1 MRRRPRPQALPRLAR
16 RLAPRDAGE
25 DVGRVLRRWQ
35 AEALAT
41 WEAAGCRGIVGAV
54 TGGGKTVFALACIER
69 RKPETALIV
78 VPTVALLDQWWEE
91 TAAHFGLALDEVH
104 VLTARSRLRR
114 GTVNI
119 GVLNT
124 TAKLSST
131 GARYGD
137 LMLIVDECH
146 KAASP
151 TFRSVLQLP
160 ATATL
165 GLSATP
171 ERPYD
176 DGLAEILVP
185 ALGPEIF
192 QYTYAEALRDGV
204 IVPFELRNVVFELE
218 PERTEEYEQI
228 TRKIARVIG
237 KLGAEAPE
245 AVALY
250 LRRARVLNLSQNR
263 VLLALKLI
271 AAHRGQRTIVFHE
284 DVEACEVIAEVLRES
299 GVAAAAYHS
308 RLPTRQRADM
318 LRHFRSGA
326 LTVLVTC
333 RALDEGF
340 NVPEAQLG
348 IIAASTATRRQR
360 IQRLGR
366 VLRPSKEKERA
377 VVYTLVAT
385 GPEIARLKDEEA
397 ELEGV
402 ADVSWSRA

>member
-1 MRRRPRPQALPRLAR
+1 VAR
-16 RLAPRDAGE
+16 Q
-25 DVGRVLRRWQ
+25 LRRWQ
-35 AEALAT
+35 AEALAA
-41 WEAAGCRGIVGAV
+41 WEASGCRGIVGAV
-54 TGGGKTVFALACIER
+54 TGSGKTVFALACIER

-91 TAAHFGLALDEVH
+91 TAAHFGWALDEVNI
-104 VLTARSRLRR
+104 LSSRSRLRR

-124 TAKLSST
+124 AAKLAAGSRIGET
-131 GARYGD
+131 
-137 LMLIVDECH
+137 MLVVDECH

-151 TFRSVLQLP
+151 TFRAVLDVP
-160 ATATL
+160 AVATL

-176 DGLAEILVP
+176 DGLAEVLVP
-185 ALGPEIF
+185 ALGAVIY
-192 QYTYAEALRDGV
+192 QYTYAEAFRDGV
-204 IVPFELRNVVFELE
+204 IVPFELRNIVFELE
-218 PERTEEYEQI
+218 PERAEEYERL
-228 TRKIARVIG
+228 TRKIARVVA
-237 KLGAEAPE
+237 KLGPEAPE

-250 LRRARVLNLSQNR
+250 LRRARSLNLSQNR
-263 VLLALKLI
+263 VVLTLKLI

-284 DVEACEVIAEVLRES
+284 DVEACEVIAEVLRANGIS
-299 GVAAAAYHS
+299 AAAYHS
-308 RLPTRQRADM
+308 KLAMRQRADM
-318 LRHFRSGA
+318 LGQFRAGGLS
-326 LTVLVTC
+326 VLVTC

-366 VLRPSKEKERA
+366 LLRPSMTKERA

-385 GPEIARLKDEEA
+385 GPEIARLKEEEA